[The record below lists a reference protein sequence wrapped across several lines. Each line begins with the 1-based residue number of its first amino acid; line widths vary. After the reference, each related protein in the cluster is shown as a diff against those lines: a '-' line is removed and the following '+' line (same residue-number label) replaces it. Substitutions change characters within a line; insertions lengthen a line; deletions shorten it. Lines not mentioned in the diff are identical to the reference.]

1 MRMKNKI
8 SFQIC
13 IIILITNFLTLTLC
27 FAIQNEVVQKILLR
41 NSEKESI
48 KGFEQAE
55 YNIDNF
61 CDQIDLMSRRL
72 AVNTSLRSITRY
84 EKLSE
89 GDKISHVTS
98 LLSDF
103 ETEMWN
109 YSYVENISFY
119 SDNGLILSAGQDGN
133 YKLYDQEKENWF
145 YSSELAEESESYGM
159 TVMWKG
165 GYTSRD
171 FGVFETISESKKLNE
186 KEKTNYYMTAFRK
199 TLMGSG
205 VLVINVD
212 MQDFLR
218 VFYSEDASDQE
229 QIYMLDEDGCIIMA
243 ADETQLG
250 NKRKFQGID
259 LELGEYQKG
268 IEENEEGEVQ
278 VVLYP
283 LSRMKM
289 FLVSEKPVA
298 AVTSDSRYLRNVLIL
313 TCLMSILISCL
324 ISRYTISRKLAPL
337 KNLVFGIQ
345 NVGKGEF
352 GCELEAGPNNE
363 IGTLTEQFN
372 EMSVELKR
380 MFEEKQK
387 IAEEKSQLEMQ
398 ALRSQINPHLIYNT
412 MNNIKWMAL
421 INNERNIAESI
432 TLLSDF
438 LEPIFKNRSNLCT
451 VEDELNYVKNY
462 ISIMNLRVAGKYSL
476 EINVPDGYKN
486 CRIIRFLLQPIVE
499 NSILHGIGEKP
510 SGMIKISMWSRENVG
525 YIQVQDDGNGILPD
539 KLAEMTEKLEKS
551 EVEEKD
557 GDGVGV
563 LNVNRRIKVQYGKE
577 YGLTLENKECG
588 GAAVTLRIPLNQEEI
603 QEI

>member
-1 MRMKNKI
+1 MRIKNKI

-61 CDQIDLMSRRL
+61 CNQVDQISRRL
-72 AVNTSLRSITRY
+72 AVNTSLRSISRY

-89 GDKISHVTS
+89 GDKVLHVTN
-98 LLSDF
+98 LLSSF

-109 YSYVENISFY
+109 YSYIENISFY

-133 YKLYDQEKENWF
+133 YKLYDKEKEDWF
-145 YSSELAEESESYGM
+145 YSSELAEESETSGM

-171 FGVFETISESKKLNE
+171 FGVFQQISESKKLNE
-186 KEKTNYYMTAFRK
+186 KEKTNYYITALRK

-212 MQDFLR
+212 MNAFLR
-218 VFYSEDASDQE
+218 VFYSEESGTQE
-229 QIYMLDEDGCIIMA
+229 RVYMLDGDGNIIMD
-243 ADETQLG
+243 ADESRVGCT
-250 NKRKFQGID
+250 RTFQNID
-259 LELGEYQKG
+259 MELEQYQKG
-268 IEENEEGEVQ
+268 IEKNKEGEVQ

-283 LSRMKM
+283 LSRLKM
-289 FLVSEKPVA
+289 YLVSEKPVA
-298 AVTSDSRYLRNVLIL
+298 EVTSDSRYLRNVLIV

-324 ISRYTISRKLAPL
+324 ISRYTISKKLAPL
-337 KNLVFGIQ
+337 KNLIFGIQ

-352 GCELEAGPNNE
+352 GCELEIGPDNE
-363 IGTLTEQFN
+363 IGILTEQFN

-438 LEPIFKNRSNLCT
+438 LEPIFKKRSNLCT
-451 VEDELNYVKNY
+451 LEEELNYVKNY

-476 EINVPDGYKN
+476 EINVPNKYKS

-510 SGMIKISMWSRENVG
+510 SGMIWISMWSRENVG
-525 YIQVQDDGNGILPD
+525 YIQVQDDGAGISQD
-539 KLAEMTEKLEKS
+539 VLAEMTEKLAKS

-577 YGLTLENKECG
+577 YGLTVENKEG
-588 GAAVTLRIPLNQEEI
+588 YGAAVILRIPLKQEEV